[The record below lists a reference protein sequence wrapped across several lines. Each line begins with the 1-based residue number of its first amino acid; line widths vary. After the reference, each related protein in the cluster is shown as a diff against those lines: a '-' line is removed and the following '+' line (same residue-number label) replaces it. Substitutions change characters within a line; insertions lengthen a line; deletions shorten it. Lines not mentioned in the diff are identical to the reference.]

1 MMRALYISSLVT
13 ISASTFCIQAMESS
27 AKVQEPHK
35 PVFAVSKHLTP
46 VADANAFFNYL
57 NNYELRRQL
66 YRYASACS
74 GYKFAKESAGE
85 FAQLRPIVVIEPN
98 EIGQAT
104 EIKDMS
110 ARLSGID
117 EIVGYRTKA
126 AKNSVFMGKVLSAD
140 CVSDGKSPI
149 SKITAQIVGNEVK
162 VTTAVRDASN
172 PTVTTNEEWTIA
184 PMDEG
189 KKNPSSI
196 AIDPYRRA
204 IFVGTKSGIISIY
217 SAETQKEESA
227 LQLHTAQITDIRLF
241 LTGSCF
247 VTKDEALNTYL
258 WAVGD
263 EKPRVRLNAISHG
276 HDYVFDGGIVRSHYG
291 ESQGHWIPDM
301 QVIVSKVLDNN
312 NGKYVTPLNYLKGNA
327 LAAPAYAYALLLQ
340 WVMLQQPTKNTE
352 IEAIVKM
359 LPQATIRSVIDPS
372 VLKSFDACLKEQAA
386 RLGLTCV
393 SHSPFSNIT
402 YDDELPFEK
411 VSEKATV

>member
-1 MMRALYISSLVT
+1 
-13 ISASTFCIQAMESS
+13 MESG
-27 AKVQEPHK
+27 AKAQGNINPIAQKEEHK
-35 PVFAVSKHLTP
+35 PSFAASKHLTP
-46 VADANAFFNYL
+46 ILDANELYAHL
-57 NNYELRRQL
+57 NNFELRSHL
-66 YRYASACS
+66 YRYAAGCS
-74 GYKFAKESAGE
+74 GYKFYKDASTD
-85 FAQLRPIVVIEPN
+85 FARMRPIVVIEPS
-98 EIGQAT
+98 EVGQGT
-104 EIKDMS
+104 ESKDMG

-117 EIVGYRTKA
+117 EIVAYRTKGL
-126 AKNSVFMGKVLSAD
+126 KNSVFMGKLLSAD
-140 CVSDGKSPI
+140 CISDGKSPI

-162 VTTAVRDASN
+162 VTTAVRDANN

-184 PMDEG
+184 PMDES

-217 SAETQKEESA
+217 SAETQKEENA

-241 LTGSCF
+241 STGSCF

-263 EKPRVRLNAISHG
+263 SKPRVRLNDIFHG

-291 ESQGHWIPDM
+291 ESQGWIPDM

-327 LAAPAYAYALLLQ
+327 LAAPACTYALLLE
-340 WVMLQQPTKNTE
+340 WIMLQPTKNSE
-352 IEAIVKM
+352 ISAIVKM
-359 LPQATIRSVIDPS
+359 LPQATIRAAIEPS

-386 RLGLTCV
+386 RLGLACV